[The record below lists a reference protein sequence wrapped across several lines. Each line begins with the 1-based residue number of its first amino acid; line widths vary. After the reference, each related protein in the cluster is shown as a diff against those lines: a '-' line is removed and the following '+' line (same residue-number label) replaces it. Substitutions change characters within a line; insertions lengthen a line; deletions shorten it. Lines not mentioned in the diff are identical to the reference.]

1 MVLLRYKQR
10 VSKPSFIIVE
20 RFGSLTFV
28 SQSGFEDY
36 DQEEEVADDK
46 VNERVKELKSFS
58 NVNYHSFIW

>member
-1 MVLLRYKQR
+1 MAILRYKQR

-20 RFGSLTFV
+20 RFGSLVFL

-46 VNERVKELKSFS
+46 LNARVKELKSFS